1 MGKEKW
7 RPEAGNRRTEEK
19 EEKEEREEKITE
31 IIVKFEDSN
40 V

>member
-1 MGKEKW
+1 MGKERW
-7 RPEAGNRRTEEK
+7 RPVTGVGRT
-19 EEKEEREEKITE
+19 EEREEKITE